1 MRLKLSFNFK
11 KIYLMFCSQLHVI
24 KFSLAMA
31 SALQVILT
39 EDSYVG
45 KAGELVKVRPG
56 FARNFL
62 LRRKLAV
69 VADKNNLKLYQEREE
84 DIKKEAEEKRLK
96 AEKYKDKI
104 GEDADVT
111 VTAKVGESGKL
122 FGSVTKE
129 KIVQAISSEFKI
141 DLTKENIKLKSPIKT
156 LGDFQI
162 ELDLGSNI
170 KTELTVKVI
179 AEK

>member
-1 MRLKLSFNFK
+1 MTTKN
-11 KIYLMFCSQLHVI
+11 MI
-24 KFSLAMA
+24 KSSLAMA

-45 KAGELVKVRPG
+45 EAGKLVKVRPG

-62 LRRKLAV
+62 LPRGLAV
-69 VADKNNLKLYQEREE
+69 VADKYNLKAYEERKAEIE
-84 DIKKEAEEKRLK
+84 KEAEEKKQK
-96 AEKYKDKI
+96 AEKAKDTI
-104 GEDADVT
+104 GEDAVVT

-129 KIVQAISSEFKI
+129 RITQAINSELKVEV
-141 DLTKENIKLKSPIKT
+141 TKESIKLKSPIKT
-156 LGDFQI
+156 LGEFPV